1 MHAGFFFSS
10 IILSLHTKADGYK
23 IKVTSCRLCSL
34 HIHRGGLGFTGGKE
48 TPTTVKYDAKNSPS
62 AGSVGVTVT
71 RWSKRMDGGKE
82 GMQMWNSNSNG
93 LQGPR
98 TNASALLGGGCTVS
112 IYKNDGITTQK
123 WPPWG
128 PLGTGWVSRETDA
141 FMGCI
146 NTKMHELFRVKYIW
160 IEYLNLQFAR
170 GGILAAQGMNLHIL
184 LTKVN
189 KRD

>member
-1 MHAGFFFSS
+1 MHAGFFFSPLYWACIQRQTDTKS
-10 IILSLHTKADGYK
+10 KSHLAGCVHYIFIGGGGGWVSL
-23 IKVTSCRLCSL
+23 
-34 HIHRGGLGFTGGKE
+34 GGKE
-48 TPTTVKYDAKNSPS
+48 TPTTLKYDAKNSPS
-62 AGSVGVTVT
+62 AGSVGVPVT

-98 TNASALLGGGCTVS
+98 TTASALLGGSCTVRMFC
-112 IYKNDGITTQK
+112 
-123 WPPWG
+123 

-141 FMGCI
+141 VMGCI
-146 NTKMHELFRVKYIW
+146 NTKMYELFRVKYMR

-170 GGILAAQGMNLHIL
+170 GGILAAQRMNLHIL